1 MGKMKRMMDLNVKRT
16 ILLLALAGFTL
27 ATGSGCRKEA
37 TVYGCMD
44 PSSSNY
50 NPNANFDNGTCQ
62 YTGSAVFWYNSA
74 GTNATVTVGGQT
86 GYITQY
92 YSGYNPNCGSSGCA
106 NFTLPTGIYS
116 FYASS
121 TFSTWSGNITITK
134 NGCSKMLL
142 Y

>member
-1 MGKMKRMMDLNVKRT
+1 MKRIV
-16 ILLLALAGFTL
+16 LLLVLGGIMSIA
-27 ATGSGCRKEA
+27 GSGCRKEA

-44 PSSSNY
+44 PSSANY
-50 NPNANFDNGTCQ
+50 NPDANVDNGTCQ
-62 YTGSAVFWYNSA
+62 YTGSAVFWYNST
-74 GTNATVTVGGQT
+74 GTTATVNVGGQT

-92 YSGYNPNCGSSGCA
+92 YSSYDPGCGSGGCA
-106 NFTLPTGIYS
+106 NFTLPTGTYS

-121 TFSTWSGNITITK
+121 TFSTWSGNVTITK